1 MVDKGVSQSLRYR
14 QANDR
19 PDGLGQVFTPDAI
32 AKLLVGELPSSCN
45 RILDL
50 GAGKGA
56 LCQAA
61 NNRMDLHQIVMIEY
75 DQECVQWLK
84 KKKNEATQ
92 VVRADAL
99 DSTWEDAWDRAAEN
113 AGIVSNP
120 PYGMLKLS
128 EAQQIKIRSSV
139 LAPPTHGKWV
149 RGDAAFLARAW
160 ELANSGVAF
169 AFIVTAP
176 IVSSREYSHLRQ
188 KLVSELRNLTI
199 TQLDERTF
207 PCTEVRAFL
216 VNGVRGVSRRRNV
229 LLRRADITGQ
239 IVDELSI
246 GHGDALNRLDI
257 EYYRACERLGLAN
270 SSISQTLADV
280 GTNIVRGSLS
290 RTEFKKRG
298 IGAFHTTDFARNGE
312 HIELS
317 YAAADFH
324 CASTG
329 DILIPR
335 VGSRCL
341 IRHARVV
348 LGEGPF
354 TDCVFRIRSPAKAQD
369 RIWKTI
375 ASSFGCEWREAH
387 ASGNCARHLT
397 QATLLSM
404 PLL

>member
-1 MVDKGVSQSLRYR
+1 
-14 QANDR
+14 
-19 PDGLGQVFTPDAI
+19 
-32 AKLLVGELPSSCN
+32 
-45 RILDL
+45 
-50 GAGKGA
+50 
-56 LCQAA
+56 
-61 NNRMDLHQIVMIEY
+61 MIEC
-75 DQECVQWLK
+75 DQKYVQWLK
-84 KKKNEATQ
+84 KKSNGNAK
-92 VVRADAL
+92 VVWAFAL
-99 DSTWEDAWDRAAEN
+99 DTSWEEAWDRATEN
-113 AGIVSNP
+113 TGIISNP
-120 PYGMLKLS
+120 PYGMLAVS
-128 EAQQIKIRSSV
+128 EAQLLKIKSSV

-176 IVSSREYSHLRQ
+176 IASGQEYSHLRQ

-207 PCTEVRAFL
+207 PGAEVRAFL

-229 LLRRADITGQ
+229 LLRKADITGQ

-246 GHGDALNRLDI
+246 GHGDALRRLDI
-257 EYYRACERLGLAN
+257 EFYRACERLGLAN
-270 SSISQTLADV
+270 NSTSPTLADV

-290 RTEFKKRG
+290 RIEFEKRG

-312 HIELS
+312 HVALS
-317 YAAADFH
+317 HAATDYH

-341 IRHARVV
+341 TRHARVV

-354 TDCVFRIRSPAKAQD
+354 TDCVYRLRSPAIAQD